1 MEKKVYDCYI
11 CKEPKSPLFIFSC
24 SHKLCAQ
31 CLIRR
36 IFIHFIQQ
44 FEDPG
49 PKVIPCLCREGT
61 LSLEMDNIL
70 GLFKTKTVDE
80 TQKQKQPI
88 CKLHENKPKEH
99 YCKDC
104 HVIVCKECSLNKEN
118 EHYDAFYSALNYI
131 EIKMRNK
138 KEIISYLKKKEFNDE
153 IINET
158 INKLEKLN
166 LLNSKSYIQAFV
178 NDKINLSSDGPY
190 KIKKS
195 LLEFDFNEE
204 DIDNYL
210 NTIDE
215 NIWLEK
221 LKKIANKK
229 KSIMKSKSY
238 YMFVSKMKNDLYNLG
253 YDKYMIENVL
263 SNIEYDSNA
272 LSKDLEKANK
282 KFKGD
287 KTKII
292 NSLLRKGYSYEE
304 INTFLK

>member
-1 MEKKVYDCYI
+1 MKINKFKKVGKSKYKIIFDNTDITLYEDVILKYDLLI
-11 CKEPKSPLFIFSC
+11 KSEVDID
-24 SHKLCAQ
+24 
-31 CLIRR
+31 LIDK
-36 IFIHFIQQ
+36 II
-44 FEDPG
+44 
-49 PKVIPCLCREGT
+49 
-61 LSLEMDNIL
+61 
-70 GLFKTKTVDE
+70 
-80 TQKQKQPI
+80 
-88 CKLHENKPKEH
+88 
-99 YCKDC
+99 
-104 HVIVCKECSLNKEN
+104 KEN

-166 LLNSKSYIQAFV
+166 LLNSKTYIQAFV

-229 KSIMKSKSY
+229 KSIMKSKRY

-304 INTFLK
+304 INTSLK

>member
-1 MEKKVYDCYI
+1 MKINKFKKVGKSKYKIIFDNTDITLYEDVILKYDLLI
-11 CKEPKSPLFIFSC
+11 KSEVDID
-24 SHKLCAQ
+24 
-31 CLIRR
+31 LIDK
-36 IFIHFIQQ
+36 II
-44 FEDPG
+44 
-49 PKVIPCLCREGT
+49 
-61 LSLEMDNIL
+61 
-70 GLFKTKTVDE
+70 
-80 TQKQKQPI
+80 
-88 CKLHENKPKEH
+88 
-99 YCKDC
+99 
-104 HVIVCKECSLNKEN
+104 KEN

-221 LKKIANKK
+221 LQKIANKK

-272 LSKDLEKANK
+272 LSKDLEKASK

-304 INTFLK
+304 INTSLK

>member
-1 MEKKVYDCYI
+1 MKINKFKKVGKSKYKIIFDNTDIILYEDVILKYDLLI
-11 CKEPKSPLFIFSC
+11 KSEVDID
-24 SHKLCAQ
+24 
-31 CLIRR
+31 LIDK
-36 IFIHFIQQ
+36 II
-44 FEDPG
+44 
-49 PKVIPCLCREGT
+49 
-61 LSLEMDNIL
+61 
-70 GLFKTKTVDE
+70 
-80 TQKQKQPI
+80 
-88 CKLHENKPKEH
+88 
-99 YCKDC
+99 
-104 HVIVCKECSLNKEN
+104 KEN

-229 KSIMKSKSY
+229 KYIMKSKSY

-253 YDKYMIENVL
+253 YDKYMIENIL

-272 LSKDLEKANK
+272 LNKDLEKANK

-304 INTFLK
+304 INTSLK

>member
-1 MEKKVYDCYI
+1 MKINKFKKVGKSKYKIIFDNTDITLYEDVILKYD
-11 CKEPKSPLFIFSC
+11 L
-24 SHKLCAQ
+24 
-31 CLIRR
+31 LI
-36 IFIHFIQQ
+36 
-44 FEDPG
+44 
-49 PKVIPCLCREGT
+49 KRE
-61 LSLEMDNIL
+61 
-70 GLFKTKTVDE
+70 VDIDLID
-80 TQKQKQPI
+80 KI
-88 CKLHENKPKEH
+88 
-99 YCKDC
+99 
-104 HVIVCKECSLNKEN
+104 IKEN

-304 INTFLK
+304 INTSLK

>member
-1 MEKKVYDCYI
+1 MKINKFKKVGKSKYKIIFDNTDITLYEDVILKYDLLI
-11 CKEPKSPLFIFSC
+11 KSEVDID
-24 SHKLCAQ
+24 
-31 CLIRR
+31 LIDK
-36 IFIHFIQQ
+36 II
-44 FEDPG
+44 
-49 PKVIPCLCREGT
+49 
-61 LSLEMDNIL
+61 
-70 GLFKTKTVDE
+70 
-80 TQKQKQPI
+80 
-88 CKLHENKPKEH
+88 
-99 YCKDC
+99 
-104 HVIVCKECSLNKEN
+104 KEN

-272 LSKDLEKANK
+272 LSKDLEKSNK

-304 INTFLK
+304 INTSLK

>member
-1 MEKKVYDCYI
+1 
-11 CKEPKSPLFIFSC
+11 
-24 SHKLCAQ
+24 
-31 CLIRR
+31 
-36 IFIHFIQQ
+36 
-44 FEDPG
+44 
-49 PKVIPCLCREGT
+49 
-61 LSLEMDNIL
+61 
-70 GLFKTKTVDE
+70 
-80 TQKQKQPI
+80 
-88 CKLHENKPKEH
+88 
-99 YCKDC
+99 
-104 HVIVCKECSLNKEN
+104 
-118 EHYDAFYSALNYI
+118 
-131 EIKMRNK
+131 MRNK

-282 KFKGD
+282 KFKED

>member
-1 MEKKVYDCYI
+1 MKINKFKKVGKSKYKIIFDNTDITLYEDVILKYDLLI
-11 CKEPKSPLFIFSC
+11 KSEVDID
-24 SHKLCAQ
+24 
-31 CLIRR
+31 LIDK
-36 IFIHFIQQ
+36 II
-44 FEDPG
+44 
-49 PKVIPCLCREGT
+49 
-61 LSLEMDNIL
+61 
-70 GLFKTKTVDE
+70 
-80 TQKQKQPI
+80 
-88 CKLHENKPKEH
+88 
-99 YCKDC
+99 
-104 HVIVCKECSLNKEN
+104 KEN

-138 KEIISYLKKKEFNDE
+138 KEIISYLKKQEFNDE

-304 INTFLK
+304 INTSLK

>member
-1 MEKKVYDCYI
+1 MKINKFKKVGKSKYKIIFDNTDITLYEDVILKYDLLI
-11 CKEPKSPLFIFSC
+11 KSEVDID
-24 SHKLCAQ
+24 
-31 CLIRR
+31 LIDK
-36 IFIHFIQQ
+36 II
-44 FEDPG
+44 
-49 PKVIPCLCREGT
+49 
-61 LSLEMDNIL
+61 
-70 GLFKTKTVDE
+70 
-80 TQKQKQPI
+80 
-88 CKLHENKPKEH
+88 
-99 YCKDC
+99 
-104 HVIVCKECSLNKEN
+104 KEN

-166 LLNSKSYIQAFV
+166 LLNSKSYIQSFV

-304 INTFLK
+304 INTSLK

>member
-1 MEKKVYDCYI
+1 MKINKFKKVGKSKYEIIFDNTDITLYEDVILKYDLLI
-11 CKEPKSPLFIFSC
+11 KSEVDID
-24 SHKLCAQ
+24 
-31 CLIRR
+31 LIDK
-36 IFIHFIQQ
+36 II
-44 FEDPG
+44 
-49 PKVIPCLCREGT
+49 
-61 LSLEMDNIL
+61 
-70 GLFKTKTVDE
+70 
-80 TQKQKQPI
+80 
-88 CKLHENKPKEH
+88 
-99 YCKDC
+99 
-104 HVIVCKECSLNKEN
+104 KEN

-304 INTFLK
+304 INTSLK

>member
-1 MEKKVYDCYI
+1 MKINKFKKVGKSKYKIIFDNTDITLYEDVILKYDLLI
-11 CKEPKSPLFIFSC
+11 KSEVDID
-24 SHKLCAQ
+24 
-31 CLIRR
+31 LIDK
-36 IFIHFIQQ
+36 II
-44 FEDPG
+44 
-49 PKVIPCLCREGT
+49 
-61 LSLEMDNIL
+61 
-70 GLFKTKTVDE
+70 
-80 TQKQKQPI
+80 
-88 CKLHENKPKEH
+88 
-99 YCKDC
+99 
-104 HVIVCKECSLNKEN
+104 KEN

-221 LKKIANKK
+221 LQKIANKK

-238 YMFVSKMKNDLYNLG
+238 YMFISKMKNDLYNLG

-304 INTFLK
+304 INSSLK

>member
-1 MEKKVYDCYI
+1 MKINKFKKVGKSKYKIIFDNTDITLYEDVILKYDLLI
-11 CKEPKSPLFIFSC
+11 KSEVDID
-24 SHKLCAQ
+24 
-31 CLIRR
+31 LIDK
-36 IFIHFIQQ
+36 II
-44 FEDPG
+44 
-49 PKVIPCLCREGT
+49 
-61 LSLEMDNIL
+61 
-70 GLFKTKTVDE
+70 
-80 TQKQKQPI
+80 
-88 CKLHENKPKEH
+88 
-99 YCKDC
+99 
-104 HVIVCKECSLNKEN
+104 KEN

-221 LKKIANKK
+221 LQKIANKK

-272 LSKDLEKANK
+272 LNKDLEKANK

-304 INTFLK
+304 INTSLK

>member
-1 MEKKVYDCYI
+1 MKINKFKKVGKSKYKIIFDNTDITLYEDVILKYDLLI
-11 CKEPKSPLFIFSC
+11 KSEVDID
-24 SHKLCAQ
+24 
-31 CLIRR
+31 LIDK
-36 IFIHFIQQ
+36 II
-44 FEDPG
+44 
-49 PKVIPCLCREGT
+49 
-61 LSLEMDNIL
+61 
-70 GLFKTKTVDE
+70 
-80 TQKQKQPI
+80 
-88 CKLHENKPKEH
+88 
-99 YCKDC
+99 
-104 HVIVCKECSLNKEN
+104 KEN

-221 LKKIANKK
+221 LQKIANKK

-272 LSKDLEKANK
+272 LSKDLEKVSR

-304 INTFLK
+304 INSSLK

>member
-1 MEKKVYDCYI
+1 MKINKFKKVGKNKYKIIFDNTDITLYEDVILKYD
-11 CKEPKSPLFIFSC
+11 L
-24 SHKLCAQ
+24 
-31 CLIRR
+31 LIKN
-36 IFIHFIQQ
+36 
-44 FEDPG
+44 E
-49 PKVIPCLCREGT
+49 
-61 LSLEMDNIL
+61 
-70 GLFKTKTVDE
+70 VDIDLID
-80 TQKQKQPI
+80 KI
-88 CKLHENKPKEH
+88 
-99 YCKDC
+99 
-104 HVIVCKECSLNKEN
+104 IKEN

-195 LLEFDFNEE
+195 LLEFDFSEE

-221 LKKIANKK
+221 LQKIANKK

-238 YMFVSKMKNDLYNLG
+238 YMFISKMKNDLYNLG

-304 INTFLK
+304 INSSLK

>member
-1 MEKKVYDCYI
+1 MKINKFKKVGKSKYKIIFDNTDITLYEDVILKYDLLI
-11 CKEPKSPLFIFSC
+11 KSEVDID
-24 SHKLCAQ
+24 
-31 CLIRR
+31 LIDK
-36 IFIHFIQQ
+36 II
-44 FEDPG
+44 
-49 PKVIPCLCREGT
+49 
-61 LSLEMDNIL
+61 
-70 GLFKTKTVDE
+70 
-80 TQKQKQPI
+80 
-88 CKLHENKPKEH
+88 
-99 YCKDC
+99 
-104 HVIVCKECSLNKEN
+104 KEN

-210 NTIDE
+210 NTIAE

-272 LSKDLEKANK
+272 LSKDLEKASK

-304 INTFLK
+304 INTSLK

>member
-1 MEKKVYDCYI
+1 MKINKFKKVGKSKYKIIFDNTDITLYEDVILKYDLLI
-11 CKEPKSPLFIFSC
+11 KSEVDID
-24 SHKLCAQ
+24 
-31 CLIRR
+31 LIDK
-36 IFIHFIQQ
+36 II
-44 FEDPG
+44 
-49 PKVIPCLCREGT
+49 
-61 LSLEMDNIL
+61 
-70 GLFKTKTVDE
+70 
-80 TQKQKQPI
+80 
-88 CKLHENKPKEH
+88 
-99 YCKDC
+99 
-104 HVIVCKECSLNKEN
+104 KEN

-272 LSKDLEKANK
+272 LNKDLEKANK

-304 INTFLK
+304 INTSLK

>member
-1 MEKKVYDCYI
+1 MKINKFKKVGKSKYKIIFDNTDITLYEDVILKYDLLI
-11 CKEPKSPLFIFSC
+11 KSEVDID
-24 SHKLCAQ
+24 
-31 CLIRR
+31 LIDK
-36 IFIHFIQQ
+36 II
-44 FEDPG
+44 
-49 PKVIPCLCREGT
+49 
-61 LSLEMDNIL
+61 
-70 GLFKTKTVDE
+70 
-80 TQKQKQPI
+80 
-88 CKLHENKPKEH
+88 
-99 YCKDC
+99 
-104 HVIVCKECSLNKEN
+104 KEN

-138 KEIISYLKKKEFNDE
+138 KEIISYLKKKEFNDK

-221 LKKIANKK
+221 LQKIANKK

-272 LSKDLEKANK
+272 LNKDLEKANK

-304 INTFLK
+304 INTSLK